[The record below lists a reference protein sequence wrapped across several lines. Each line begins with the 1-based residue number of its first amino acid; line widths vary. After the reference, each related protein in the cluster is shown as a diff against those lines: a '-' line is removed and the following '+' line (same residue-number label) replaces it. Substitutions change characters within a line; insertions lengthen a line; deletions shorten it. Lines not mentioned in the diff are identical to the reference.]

1 MVYDAVVI
9 GTDGG
14 SPLLHRYM
22 QSPVPGLCFVG
33 VSGARSFERIRRLV
47 TSAWFPAP
55 AVAGATVS
63 RRRTGLTLA
72 FRHG

>member
-14 SPLLHRYM
+14 SPLLHRYT
-22 QSPVPGLCFVG
+22 QSSLPGLCFVG

-55 AVAGATVS
+55 SVAVVS